1 MLAWL
6 PSLISLI
13 IGLLGQVNAADWV
26 AQHPNVAMGLGT
38 LGALVTALTRSPIQ
52 SAAPSP
58 GSLGGFRMF
67 AVVLLAFG
75 CAAPAFALDVTV
87 TGTQVSFVYAEPSTN
102 PDGSALSDLR
112 ETRLYMQLENGMPE
126 IGATVPASRP
136 QGGGRVTSTL
146 LVPVLQNQEANV
158 TFWATALDLVGNES
172 ARSVS
177 VVQRIDRLAPNAPE

>member
-6 PSLISLI
+6 PSLVSLL

-26 AQHPNVAMGLGT
+26 AQHPNLAMGLGT
-38 LGALVTALTRSPIQ
+38 LGTLVTALTRSPIQ
-52 SAAPSP
+52 SPSPSP

-67 AVVLLAFG
+67 AVMLLAFG
-75 CAAPAFALDVTV
+75 TSPAFALDVTV
-87 TGTQVSFVYAEPSTN
+87 TGTQVSFVYTEPSTN
-102 PDGSALSDLR
+102 PDGSPLSDLR
-112 ETRLYMQLENGMPE
+112 ETRLYFQLENGTPE

-136 QGGGRVTSTL
+136 QGGGQITSTL
-146 LVPVLQNQEANV
+146 LVPVLHNQEANV